1 MSPYFP
7 YCIKNNKNSVL
18 LKDKKVVLCGRFGC
32 HYLLVT
38 PLGSTSLKKCAEQSK
53 GPIFSSNELNAL
65 PGRLASATPRS
76 AGYQPFQG
84 GATQS
89 QTQEFTANL
98 PPSRCL
104 LVTLRLERNE
114 KATAPHYK

>member
-7 YCIKNNKNSVL
+7 HCIKNNKNSVL

-38 PLGSTSLKKCAEQSK
+38 PLGSTSLKKCTEQSK

-65 PGRLASATPRS
+65 PGRLAWATPALQAISLSR
-76 AGYQPFQG
+76 G

-89 QTQEFTANL
+89 DSGIYSQFAPL
-98 PPSRCL
+98 PMSSGDP
-104 LVTLRLERNE
+104 
-114 KATAPHYK
+114 KA

>member
-1 MSPYFP
+1 MGMSPYFP
-7 YCIKNNKNSVL
+7 HCIKNNKNSVL

-38 PLGSTSLKKCAEQSK
+38 PLGSTSLKKCTEQSK

-89 QTQEFTANL
+89 DSGIYSQFAPL
-98 PPSRCL
+98 PMSSGDP
-104 LVTLRLERNE
+104 
-114 KATAPHYK
+114 KA

>member
-7 YCIKNNKNSVL
+7 HCIKNNKNSVL

-38 PLGSTSLKKCAEQSK
+38 PLGSTSLKKCTEQSK

-65 PGRLASATPRS
+65 PGRLASATPALQAISLSR
-76 AGYQPFQG
+76 GVLL
-84 GATQS
+84 S